1 MIEETY
7 SNDNAGA
14 AWEDNILSGL
24 NPEQKKAVCH
34 DEGPLLILAG
44 AGSGKTRV
52 ITFRIAYLVKIR
64 KIRPSAIL
72 AITFTN
78 KAAAEM
84 KDRIRDLVGDM
95 ASYMWV
101 GTFHSMFARILRR
114 HAELIGYQKNFAIL
128 DTDDQQK
135 IIKEC
140 ISELNLNDK
149 IFVPRSVQAEISKAK
164 NELLSPEAY
173 EREAGPDYRRQKIS
187 AIYRKYQEKLRGSN
201 GMDFDD
207 ILFYAV
213 VLFSQNPDVL
223 TYYQE
228 QFRYILVDEYQDTNQ
243 AQYRL
248 ILMLAKRYRNLCV
261 VGDDD
266 QSIYSF
272 RGANIRN
279 ILDFEK
285 DFKDTTVIKLEQNYR
300 STDNILQAANS
311 LIRKNATRKK
321 KTLRTD
327 FGPGEKITYYC
338 ADHHGAEAYYVTDQI
353 QKLIKEKKCA
363 YGDIA
368 VLYRLNALSRT
379 IESAFR
385 DQGIPYRV
393 YGGQR
398 FYDRKEIK
406 DILAYLRLIISPS
419 DNYAFDRIINV
430 PKRGIGDTTVDRVKE
445 LAAESGA
452 SYLQVCA
459 LAPQYQELSRVS
471 HKLQQFSYLLDE
483 FRQKL
488 MENTMT
494 FSEYIEYV
502 QDQSGMMQEIIEQK
516 EKKGE
521 TVDRVENLRELLS
534 EAVEF
539 EARRKGQA
547 QDKDKIVGE
556 LEEGAILDDYS
567 AEDPTYETD
576 LKGLL
581 QAYLENAALYSEGD
595 NEGQSED
602 FVRLLTI
609 HSAKGLEFTVVF
621 LIGTEEGIF
630 PGTRSLDSIDGIE
643 EERRLAY
650 VAITR
655 AKKKLHITSARSRM
669 LFGQT
674 QELPAS
680 RFIAEIDP
688 QFVESIG
695 AQRRSYIDQ
704 GAAPARTGQPTSP
717 FGARPAA
724 SPASGS
730 SGYPA
735 ASAFGAFSHT
745 GIQAGATA
753 SPSGDSNYLTPEMIQ
768 KGMAVRHPRF
778 GKGTVI
784 SVEKV
789 AGDALV
795 CVSFDNK
802 TTKNFLAK
810 QAKLVKA

>member
-1 MIEETY
+1 MSETNYFDDNTVGSWEE
-7 SNDNAGA
+7 N
-14 AWEDNILSGL
+14 LLLGL
-24 NPEQKKAVCH
+24 NPEQKRAVCH

-52 ITFRIAYLVKIR
+52 ITFRISYLVR
-64 KIRPSAIL
+64 VRRVRPSAIL

-84 KDRIRDLVGDM
+84 KDRIRDLIGDM
-95 ASYMWV
+95 APYMWV

-114 HAELIGYQKNFAIL
+114 HADLLQFEKNFAIL
-128 DTDDQQK
+128 DTDDQLK

-140 ISELNLNDK
+140 ISEMNLNDK

-164 NELLSPEAY
+164 NELLSPEDF
-173 EREAGPDYRRQKIS
+173 EKEAGPDYRRQKI
-187 AIYRKYQEKLRGSN
+187 AVIYRKYQEKLRASN

-213 VLFSQNPDVL
+213 TLFTQNPEVL
-223 TYYQE
+223 AIYQE
-228 QFRYILVDEYQDTNQ
+228 QFKYILVDEYQDTNH

-248 ILMLAKRYRNLCV
+248 ILMLAKKYRNLCV

-272 RGANIRN
+272 RGANVRN

-285 DFKDTTVIKLEQNYR
+285 DFKDTAVIKLEQNYR
-300 STDNILQAANS
+300 STSNILEAANTV
-311 LIRKNATRKK
+311 IRHNRGRKAK
-321 KTLRTD
+321 KLWTEFD
-327 FGPGEKITYYC
+327 PGEKITYYC

-353 QKLIKEKKCA
+353 QKLVRSRQCK
-363 YGDIA
+363 YGEIA

-406 DILAYLRLIISPS
+406 DILAYLRLIMSPS

-445 LAAESGA
+445 IAAESQM
-452 SYLQVCA
+452 SYLQVCT
-459 LAPQYQELSRVS
+459 LAPQYPELSRVS
-471 HKLQQFSYLLDE
+471 HKLQQFAYMLDA
-483 FRQKL
+483 FRQKIL
-488 MENTMT
+488 EDSMS

-502 QDQSGMMQEIIEQK
+502 QDQSGIMQEIIEQK

-521 TVDRVENLRELLS
+521 TVDRIENLRELLS

-539 EARRKGQA
+539 EARRKNQA
-547 QDKDKIVGE
+547 KEKENLDQELGE
-556 LEEGAILDDYS
+556 DALSDDFS
-567 AEDPTYETD
+567 HADMTYDTD

-595 NEGQSED
+595 NAGTNDD

-609 HSAKGLEFTVVF
+609 HSAKGLEFGVVF

-630 PGTRSLDSIDGIE
+630 PGTRSMDNEEAIE

-655 AKKKLHITSARSRM
+655 ARKKLHITSARSRM

-674 QELPAS
+674 QELPPS
-680 RFIAEIDP
+680 RFIGEIDP
-688 QFVESIG
+688 EYLESIG
-695 AQRRSYIDQ
+695 VSRRSFADDGYAAHSAQ
-704 GAAPARTGQPTSP
+704 QSTRSGTGTSVQTSAASHPFGSTVFGAPRQAPANS
-717 FGARPAA
+717 AA
-724 SPASGS
+724 AN
-730 SGYPA
+730 
-735 ASAFGAFSHT
+735 
-745 GIQAGATA
+745 
-753 SPSGDSNYLTPEMIQ
+753 DNLLTPETIAR
-768 KGMAVRHPRF
+768 GMPVRHPRF
-778 GKGTVI
+778 GKGTVM

-795 CVSFDNK
+795 CVAFENK
-802 TTKNFLAK
+802 TTRNMLVR
-810 QAKLVKA
+810 QAKLEKG

>member
-1 MIEETY
+1 MSDTNFY
-7 SNDNAGA
+7 DDNAGA
-14 AWEDNILSGL
+14 PWEENLLSGL
-24 NPEQKKAVCH
+24 NPEQKRAVCH

-52 ITFRIAYLVKIR
+52 ITFRISYLVR
-64 KIRPSAIL
+64 VRNVRPSSIL

-84 KDRIRDLVGDM
+84 KDRIRELIGDM

-114 HAELIGYQKNFAIL
+114 HADLLHFEKNFAIM
-128 DTDDQQK
+128 DTDDQLK

-140 ISELNLNDK
+140 ISDMNLNDK
-149 IFVPRSVQAEISKAK
+149 IFIPRSVQAEISKAK
-164 NELLSPEAY
+164 NELISPEDF
-173 EREAGPDYRRQKIS
+173 EKEAGPDYRRQKI
-187 AIYRKYQEKLRGSN
+187 AVIYRKYQEKLHASN

-207 ILFYAV
+207 ILYFAV
-213 VLFSQNPDVL
+213 VLFKNHPEVL
-223 TYYQE
+223 TYYQD
-228 QFRYILVDEYQDTNQ
+228 QFKYILVDEYQDTNH
-243 AQYRL
+243 AQYIL
-248 ILMLAKRYRNLCV
+248 ILLLAKKYRNLCV

-285 DFKDTTVIKLEQNYR
+285 DFKDTNVIKLEQNYR
-300 STDNILQAANS
+300 STSNILEAANTV
-311 LIRKNATRKK
+311 IRHNRGRKAK
-321 KTLRTD
+321 KLWTEFD
-327 FGPGEKITYYC
+327 PGEKITHYT
-338 ADHHGAEAYYVTDQI
+338 ADHHGAEAYFVTDQI
-353 QKLIKEKKCA
+353 QKLVKSKQYK
-363 YGDIA
+363 YGDMA

-379 IESAFR
+379 IEAAFR
-385 DQGIPYRV
+385 EQGIPYRV

-406 DILAYLRLIISPS
+406 DILAYLRLIMSPS

-445 LAAESGA
+445 LAVESGM

-459 LAPQYQELSRVS
+459 LAPQYPELARAS
-471 HKLQQFSYLLDE
+471 HKLQQFSFMLDAL
-483 FRQKL
+483 RAKL
-488 MENTMT
+488 MENSMS

-502 QDQSGMMQEIIEQK
+502 QDQSGIMQEIIEQK

-521 TVDRVENLRELLS
+521 TVDRIENMRELLS

-539 EARRKGQA
+539 EARRKSQA
-547 QDKDKIVGE
+547 REKAAIDLDLGE
-556 LEEGAILDDYS
+556 DALTDDFS
-567 AEDPTYETD
+567 SEDTTYDTD

-581 QAYLENAALYSEGD
+581 QSYLENAALYSEGD
-595 NEGQSED
+595 NAGLEDD

-609 HSAKGLEFTVVF
+609 HSAKGLEFSIVF
-621 LIGTEEGIF
+621 LVGTEEGIF
-630 PGTRSLDSIDGIE
+630 PGTRSMDNEEAIE

-655 AKKKLHITSARSRM
+655 ARKKLFITSARSRM

-674 QELPAS
+674 QELPPS
-680 RFIAEIDP
+680 RFIKEIDP
-688 QFVESIG
+688 AYLESIG
-695 AQRRSYIDQ
+695 ASRRSFVDD
-704 GAAPARTGQPTSP
+704 GAPARSSQTYSQTGGTAAQGTASSHP
-717 FGARPAA
+717 FGTTAFGAPRQA
-724 SPASGS
+724 
-730 SGYPA
+730 PA
-735 ASAFGAFSHT
+735 ASAAV
-745 GIQAGATA
+745 
-753 SPSGDSNYLTPEMIQ
+753 DENLLTPDTIT

-778 GKGTVI
+778 GKGTVM

-795 CVSFDNK
+795 CVVFENK
-802 TTKNFLAK
+802 TSRNMLVR
-810 QAKLVKA
+810 QAKLAKA

>member
-1 MIEETY
+1 MSDLHEMHDTNGSSWEENLLT
-7 SNDNAGA
+7 
-14 AWEDNILSGL
+14 GL
-24 NPEQKKAVCH
+24 NPEQKRAVCH

-52 ITFRIAYLVKIR
+52 ITYRIAYLVR
-64 KIRPSAIL
+64 MRRIRPSAIL

-78 KAAAEM
+78 KAANEM
-84 KDRIRDLVGDM
+84 KERIRDLVGDM

-101 GTFHSMFARILRR
+101 GTFHAMFARILRR
-114 HAELIGYQKNFAIL
+114 HAEMLQFEKSFSIL
-128 DTDDQQK
+128 DTDDQLK

-140 ISELNLNDK
+140 ISEMDLNDK
-149 IFVPRSVQAEISKAK
+149 IFIPRSVQSEISKAK
-164 NELLSPEAY
+164 NELLSPEDY
-173 EREAGPDYRRQKIS
+173 EREAGSEYRRQKI
-187 AIYRKYQEKLRGSN
+187 AVIYRKYQEKLRQSN

-213 VLFSQNPDVL
+213 ALFEHNPDVL

-248 ILMLAKRYRNLCV
+248 IHMLAARYRNLCV

-300 STDNILQAANS
+300 STNNILQAANS
-311 LIRKNATRKK
+311 VIKKNLSRKDKK
-321 KTLRTD
+321 LRTELSAGD
-327 FGPGEKITYYC
+327 KITHYC

-353 QKLIKEKKCA
+353 QRLVRSKSCT

-368 VLYRLNALSRT
+368 VLYRVNALSRT
-379 IESAFR
+379 IESALR
-385 DQGIPYRV
+385 EQGIPYRV
-393 YGGQR
+393 YGGQL

-406 DILAYLRLIISPS
+406 DILAYLRLILSPT

-445 LAAESGA
+445 IATEEGV

-459 LAPQYQELSRVS
+459 AAPAYPELARAS
-471 HKLQQFSYLLDE
+471 HKLQQFSYLIDE
-483 FRQKL
+483 LRSKL
-488 MENTMT
+488 LENHMT
-494 FSEYIEYV
+494 FAAYIEYV
-502 QDQSGMMQEIIEQK
+502 QDQSGIMQEIIEQR

-521 TVDRVENLRELLS
+521 TVDRIENLKELLS

-539 EARRKGQA
+539 ESRRKEQA
-547 QDKDKIVGE
+547 EANTIQAEEPGE
-556 LEEGAILDDYS
+556 EPDAD
-567 AEDPTYETD
+567 AFRAQDPTYDTD
-576 LKGLL
+576 LLGLL
-581 QAYLENAALYSEGD
+581 RSYLENAALYSEGD
-595 NEGQSED
+595 NEGMNDD

-609 HSAKGLEFTVVF
+609 HSAKGLEFGVVF
-621 LIGTEEGIF
+621 LVGTEEGIF
-630 PGTRSLDSIDGIE
+630 PGTRSLDSLDGIE

-655 AKKKLHITSARSRM
+655 AKTKLHITSARSRM

-680 RFIAEIDP
+680 RFIREIDP
-688 QFVESIG
+688 QYLDQIG
-695 AQRRSYIDQ
+695 LARRSILEDSPPAMSSRSTSMFGDA
-704 GAAPARTGQPTSP
+704 GAGTASSYSRMTSGVSESRSSAHSNANTG
-717 FGARPAA
+717 
-724 SPASGS
+724 ASGDD
-730 SGYPA
+730 A
-735 ASAFGAFSHT
+735 NHA
-745 GIQAGATA
+745 
-753 SPSGDSNYLTPEMIQ
+753 YLTPESIQ
-768 KGMAVRHPRF
+768 RAMEVRHPRF
-778 GKGTVI
+778 GKGTVV

-795 CVSFDNK
+795 CVNFDNN
-802 TTKNFLAK
+802 TTKNMLVR
-810 QAKLVKA
+810 QAKLTKA

>member
-1 MIEETY
+1 MSEANCFDDNNGVPLEESLLT
-7 SNDNAGA
+7 
-14 AWEDNILSGL
+14 GL
-24 NPEQKKAVCH
+24 NPEQRRAVCH

-52 ITFRIAYLVKIR
+52 ITIRISYLVR
-64 KIRPSAIL
+64 VRHVRPSAIL

-84 KDRIRDLVGDM
+84 KERIRDLVGEM

-114 HAELIGYQKNFAIL
+114 HADLLQFEKNFAIL
-128 DTDDQQK
+128 DSDDQQK

-140 ISELNLNDK
+140 ISDLNLNDK
-149 IFVPRSVQAEISKAK
+149 IFVPRAVHAEISKAK
-164 NELLSPEAY
+164 NELISPEDF
-173 EREAGPDYRRQKIS
+173 EREAGPDYRRQKIA
-187 AIYRKYQEKLRGSN
+187 AIYRKYQEKLRASN

-207 ILFYAV
+207 ILYFAV
-213 VLFSQNPDVL
+213 VLLKRNPEVL
-223 TYYQE
+223 NFYQE
-228 QFRYILVDEYQDTNQ
+228 QFKYILVDEYQDTNH
-243 AQYRL
+243 AQYIL
-248 ILMLAKRYRNLCV
+248 ILMLAKKYRNLCV

-300 STDNILQAANS
+300 STSNILEAANTV
-311 LIRKNATRKK
+311 IRNNRGRKAK
-321 KTLRTD
+321 KLWTEFD
-327 FGPGEKITYYC
+327 PGEKITYYC

-353 QKLIKEKKCA
+353 QKLVKAKKFK
-363 YGDIA
+363 YGDMA

-406 DILAYLRLIISPS
+406 DILAYLRLIMSPS

-445 LAAESGA
+445 LAVESGM

-459 LAPQYQELSRVS
+459 QAPQYPELARAS
-471 HKLQQFSYLLDE
+471 HKLQQFSYMLDA
-483 FRQKL
+483 FRQKIL
-488 MENTMT
+488 ENSMS

-502 QDQSGMMQEIIEQK
+502 QDQSGIMQEIIEQK

-521 TVDRVENLRELLS
+521 TVDRIENLRELLS

-547 QDKDKIVGE
+547 EEKDT
-556 LEEGAILDDYS
+556 LDQEMGGDALSDAYS
-567 AEDPTYETD
+567 HEDTTYDTD

-581 QAYLENAALYSEGD
+581 QSYLENAALYSEGD
-595 NEGQSED
+595 NEGTDDD

-609 HSAKGLEFTVVF
+609 HSAKGLEFGVVF

-630 PGTRSLDSIDGIE
+630 PGTRSMDNEEAIE

-655 AKKKLHITSARSRM
+655 ARKKLHITSARSRM

-674 QELPAS
+674 QEMPPS
-680 RFIAEIDP
+680 RFIREIDP
-688 QFVESIG
+688 AYLESIG
-695 AQRRSYIDQ
+695 ASRRSFVDDGPSARTAPSASSVSP
-704 GAAPARTGQPTSP
+704 GAAGYTAGLHP
-717 FGARPAA
+717 FGTT
-724 SPASGS
+724 
-730 SGYPA
+730 
-735 ASAFGAFSHT
+735 AFGAPRPAP
-745 GIQAGATA
+745 AGSAA
-753 SPSGDSNYLTPEMIQ
+753 VGDDSWLTPETIS
-768 KGMAVRHPRF
+768 KGMTVRHPRF
-778 GKGTVI
+778 GKGTVV

-795 CVSFDNK
+795 CVAFENK
-802 TTKNFLAK
+802 TTRNMLVR
-810 QAKLVKA
+810 QAKLVKC

>member
-1 MIEETY
+1 MSDTNY
-7 SNDNAGA
+7 YDDNAA
-14 AWEDNILSGL
+14 AVWAENLLKGL
-24 NPEQKKAVCH
+24 NPEQRRAVCH

-52 ITFRIAYLVKIR
+52 ITFRISYLVRVR
-64 KIRPSAIL
+64 KVRPSSIL

-84 KDRIRDLVGDM
+84 KERIRDLIGEM

-114 HAELIGYQKNFAIL
+114 HADLLNFEKNFAIM
-128 DTDDQQK
+128 DTDDQLK

-140 ISELNLNDK
+140 ISDLNLNDK

-164 NELLSPEAY
+164 NELQSPEDY
-173 EREAGPDYRRQKIS
+173 EKEAGPDYRRQKI
-187 AIYRKYQEKLRGSN
+187 AIIYRKYQEKLHASN

-207 ILFYAV
+207 ILYYAV
-213 VLFSQNPDVL
+213 ILLKRNPEVLS
-223 TYYQE
+223 YYQE
-228 QFRYILVDEYQDTNQ
+228 QFKYILVDEYQDTNH
-243 AQYRL
+243 AQYLL
-248 ILMLAKRYRNLCV
+248 ILMLAKKYRNLCV

-300 STDNILQAANS
+300 STSNILEAANTV
-311 LIRKNATRKK
+311 IRHNQGRKAK
-321 KTLRTD
+321 KLWTEFD
-327 FGPGEKITYYC
+327 PGEKITYYC

-353 QKLIKEKKCA
+353 QKLVRANKCK

-379 IESAFR
+379 VESAFR
-385 DQGIPYRV
+385 EQGIPYRV

-406 DILAYLRLIISPS
+406 DILAYLRLIMSPS

-445 LAAESGA
+445 IAVEAGL

-459 LAPQYQELSRVS
+459 GAPQYPELSRVS
-471 HKLQQFSYLLDE
+471 HKLQQFSSMLDS

-488 MENTMT
+488 VENTLN
-494 FSEYIEYV
+494 FSGYIEYV
-502 QDQSGMMQEIIEQK
+502 QDQSGVMQEIIEQK

-521 TVDRVENLRELLS
+521 TVDRIENLRELLS

-539 EARRKGQA
+539 EARRKSQA
-547 QDKDKIVGE
+547 KEKAEIVGA
-556 LEEGAILDDYS
+556 LDEGALLDEFS
-567 AEDPTYETD
+567 SEDTAYDTD
-576 LKGLL
+576 LQGLL
-581 QAYLENAALYSEGD
+581 QSYLENAALYSEGD
-595 NEGQSED
+595 NEGMNDD

-609 HSAKGLEFTVVF
+609 HSAKGLEFSVVF
-621 LIGTEEGIF
+621 LVGTEEGIF
-630 PGTRSLDSIDGIE
+630 PGTRSMENEEAIE

-655 AKKKLHITSARSRM
+655 ARKKLHITSSRSRM

-674 QELPAS
+674 QELPPS
-680 RFIAEIDP
+680 RFIKEIDP
-688 QFVESIG
+688 QYLESIG
-695 AQRRSYIDQ
+695 ASRRSFVDEGAPSRSSYSSAQ
-704 GAAPARTGQPTSP
+704 TGAGTAAPGSSFARP
-717 FGARPAA
+717 FGTTV
-724 SPASGS
+724 
-730 SGYPA
+730 
-735 ASAFGAFSHT
+735 FGAPR
-745 GIQAGATA
+745 QA
-753 SPSGDSNYLTPEMIQ
+753 PSAVSADGDAFLTPDSIG
-768 KGMAVRHPRF
+768 KGMQVRHPRF

-784 SVEKV
+784 TVEKV

-795 CVSFDNK
+795 CVAFDNK
-802 TTKNFLAK
+802 TSKNMLVK
-810 QAKLVKA
+810 QAKLVRG